1 MSFNTF
7 REWLETEYV
16 SPVTSRPLG
25 HDAPSDYA
33 SRLRTLS
40 RLLDMDIENAAS
52 AQLDDLASTF
62 EGDPRIASTQTGKA
76 IIDMRVALR
85 RYALYLRQYGN
96 GTVPPP
102 TPGAKR
108 ADELADLLRQ
118 RGFAIIGARRHTFE
132 LQRGGCIVYLK
143 RLSDTLPIVV
153 APEYEADYSRIAGF
167 DGVAGSRPFGYYHN
181 SQMPAF
187 PKRTNRGRSAIHYG
201 LDFDVS
207 DADAL
212 DRLIFGL
219 TRSSHLV
226 PSAPE
231 RAEQNTE
238 TVRLQKARLGQGQFR
253 ADLFDI
259 WGTCPLS
266 GVATPDLLRAS
277 HIKPWRSSSRSERL
291 DPHNGILLAVHLD
304 CLFDKGF
311 ISVTDKG
318 EVLVSDKLSA
328 AERQVFGLTAAPPR
342 IRVQDKHLPY
352 LRHHREEVYLDSAA
366 A

>member
-1 MSFNTF
+1 MSFTTF
-7 REWLETEYV
+7 REWLVTDYV

-40 RLLDMDIENAAS
+40 RLLEMDIEHAAP
-52 AQLDDLASTF
+52 ALLDDLASAF
-62 EGDPRIASTQTGKA
+62 ASDPRIASTQTVKA
-76 IIDMRVALR
+76 IVDMRVALR
-85 RYALYLRQYGN
+85 RYALYLRLN
-96 GTVPPP
+96 GDGSVPAA
-102 TPGAKR
+102 TTHGLR
-108 ADELADLLRQ
+108 ADDLADLFQ
-118 RGFAIIGARRHTFE
+118 ARGFALSGTRRHTFE
-132 LQRGGCIVYLK
+132 LQRGDCIVYLK
-143 RLSDTLPIVV
+143 RLSNTLPIVV

-167 DGVAGSRPFGYYHN
+167 EGIAGSWPFGYYHN

-207 DADAL
+207 GPDAL
-212 DRLIFGL
+212 DLLISGL
-219 TRSSHLV
+219 LRSSHLA
-226 PSAPE
+226 PSGPE

-259 WGTCPLS
+259 WQRCPLS

-311 ISVTDKG
+311 ISVTEDG
-318 EVLVSDKLSA
+318 EVMVSDRLSA
-328 AERQVFGLTAAPPR
+328 AERQIFGLSVVPPR
-342 IRVQDKHLPY
+342 IPLQARHLPY
-352 LRHHREEVYLDSAA
+352 LRHHREAVYLDGGAG
-366 A
+366 